1 MSSDIKLPPISVSG
15 GHQMGIDTAT
25 IRSSAHAL
33 SRPVTGA
40 SQVQQTANDALS
52 AAASLPRI
60 PAVSALIQSLLTLRQ
75 AAADT
80 CAHIATL
87 KRNLL
92 GAAERYE
99 NSEARTR
106 KYVSSLDSLPLLVL
120 GGGVIGSLAWHKWD
134 NALAAHPLWIN
145 RAVWAND
152 NPLLAFMGN
161 ASEDYRGMFLA
172 IPSAIV
178 AGEIKMSRG
187 PSSLKVAPKIGA
199 KRSNVPVPLDAY
211 GLVTQFNQAKAYPD
225 HGEIRVVKYRTGKN
239 IAWRVDIRGTQV
251 WSARGPHP
259 QDMRTNLQT
268 NAAGLAGSSDM
279 TKAVTR
285 ALDQA
290 GYHRGQ
296 PVELIGHSQ
305 GGAVAAQIGANPY
318 LAKKYNVKS
327 VVTMGSN
334 IGNFRPARGVH
345 IVSLE
350 NGADVVPRLDGRAN
364 PNVPNLTTV
373 QTYQDNQGLGA
384 NHSKELYAQIAKAW
398 QHSGDGDYYRFI
410 EARNRNLGINKNT
423 TASAQSFVVN
433 REEAPQPKSSKA
445 FEKLLQSWGGS

>member
-1 MSSDIKLPPISVSG
+1 MSSEIKLPPISVSG
-15 GHQMGIDTAT
+15 GHQMGIDTGT
-25 IRSSAHAL
+25 IRASAYAL
-33 SRPVTGA
+33 TPPATSA
-40 SQVQQTANDALS
+40 LQVQQTANDALS

-60 PAVSALIQSLLTLRQ
+60 PIVVALIQSLLTLRQ

-80 CAHIATL
+80 CTHIVTL

-99 NSEARTR
+99 NSEARSR
-106 KYVSSLDSLPLLVL
+106 KYVSSLDSLPFFVL
-120 GGGVIGSLAWHKWD
+120 GGGALGYSLWKEWD
-134 NALAAHPLWIN
+134 KKLATNPLWIK
-145 RAVWAND
+145 RGAWEDD
-152 NPLLAFMGN
+152 NPLLAFLGN
-161 ASEDYRGMFLA
+161 ANEDYRGMFLA
-172 IPSAIV
+172 IPSAIL
-178 AGEIKMSRG
+178 ALEIKLSRG

-279 TKAVTR
+279 AKAVTR

-305 GGAVAAQIGANPY
+305 GGAVAAQMGANPY

-334 IGNFRPARGVH
+334 IGSFRPARGVH
-345 IVSLE
+345 IVALE

-373 QTYQDNQGLGA
+373 QTYRDNQGLGA

-410 EARNRNLGINKNT
+410 ETRNHNLGINKST

-433 REEAPQPKSSKA
+433 REEAPQPESSKA
-445 FEKLLQSWGGS
+445 FEKLLQSWGAS